1 MTDELVTV
9 TVNTPR
15 PSCLLRCVQNRQ
27 TKLAR
32 CYGCRRVSGPPRL
45 TTFCNPHSKRHCLI
59 QRVVLMHPLVR
70 NLYKRILVVS
80 KDYPAGPE
88 LVKRKAKEYFRA
100 NAALTDE
107 VEIKRAVSAGRWY
120 VRNELH
126 GVIQLKKYREMA
138 KRYN

>member
-32 CYGCRRVSGPPRL
+32 CYGCRRVVGTRL
-45 TTFCNPHSKRHCLI
+45 TIFVTRIRSGHCLI

-120 VRNELH
+120 VRNESS
-126 GVIQLKKYREMA
+126 MA
-138 KRYN
+138 

>member
-1 MTDELVTV
+1 M
-9 TVNTPR
+9 
-15 PSCLLRCVQNRQ
+15 
-27 TKLAR
+27 
-32 CYGCRRVSGPPRL
+32 
-45 TTFCNPHSKRHCLI
+45 LI